1 MDRKQAQIRT
11 LYIRNLNEKVSRN
24 TLEAN
29 LTEFFKNHGFEP
41 QDIKTFTNIRLRGQA
56 FVTFQSH
63 SECVRSISMLNTS
76 TFLGKPVHIQLSKT
90 DSDHAIEQSFKNQ
103 FKNEWRSKFE
113 GYQAKVKKIRLDKR
127 KASKCHNNRK
137 RRLSTEEMES
147 RVSQKKAKSDKPI
160 SANKILL
167 LSKLSSS
174 VTEAGLYELF
184 EKFKGF
190 QNLSLVKIRHVGFV
204 EFKSEIESTECLKSI
219 GNSLNID
226 GCKCEL
232 HYAKK

>member
-1 MDRKQAQIRT
+1 M
-11 LYIRNLNEKVSRN
+11 
-24 TLEAN
+24 
-29 LTEFFKNHGFEP
+29 
-41 QDIKTFTNIRLRGQA
+41 
-56 FVTFQSH
+56 
-63 SECVRSISMLNTS
+63 
-76 TFLGKPVHIQLSKT
+76 
-90 DSDHAIEQSFKNQ
+90 
-103 FKNEWRSKFE
+103 
-113 GYQAKVKKIRLDKR
+113 KKIRLDKR

-226 GCKCEL
+226 GCNCEL